1 MTQPIAPAVSSV
13 GESKTSAS
21 DSFEST
27 HAQGPRTG
35 SFQSGHAGGAA
46 DQLTVLV
53 FKDNFTARTFKIPLK
68 WINQVGW
75 ILAGSFLAVL
85 LCIAIAIKL
94 TVSARTHK
102 FNTSYV
108 NSDPQAQNRI
118 QDLENQL
125 KEAQSRIQT
134 LSAASSAQ
142 APQASASSVTS
153 APVTENSDA
162 PVIDPALLSPSSP
175 IANSKPFLFKG
186 LPDQLQVQTGEVPI
200 TLGAP
205 SARWNGKML
214 AVRFNL
220 QYVSKN
226 PGGQQGRIVILA
238 RGPGMMLAHPAEV
251 FQEVGKDVLLNPNK
265 GEYFSVSR
273 YRETKADFGPIASK
287 DSIKEVEVLVLSSTG
302 QLLIHENIIPG
313 KAPNGSA
320 KRAAPATQSGSDS
333 GPTTEDGEQ

>member
-1 MTQPIAPAVSSV
+1 LHGVAA
-13 GESKTSAS
+13 
-21 DSFEST
+21 
-27 HAQGPRTG
+27 
-35 SFQSGHAGGAA
+35 AA

-53 FKDNFTARTFKIPLK
+53 FKDNFTARTFRIPIK

-75 ILAGSFLAVL
+75 LLAASFLAVL

-94 TVSARTHK
+94 TVSSRVHK
-102 FNTSYV
+102 LNTGYV
-108 NSDPQAQNRI
+108 TLDPQAQNRI
-118 QDLENQL
+118 HDLETQL
-125 KEAQSRIQT
+125 KEAQDRIQS
-134 LSAASSAQ
+134 LSATGATQ
-142 APQASASSVTS
+142 APQANSSSVAS
-153 APVTENSDA
+153 APITENSDA

-175 IANSKPFLFKG
+175 ITNSKPFLFKG
-186 LPDQLQVQTGEVPI
+186 LPDQVQVPAGEVPI

-205 SARWNGKML
+205 SARWNGKSL

-238 RGPGMMLAHPAEV
+238 RGPGMMLTHPAEV
-251 FQEVGKDVLLNPNK
+251 LQEVGKDILINPNK

-313 KAPNGSA
+313 KPSGGGA
-320 KRAAPATQSGSDS
+320 KRAAPATHGETGDGAEAGSNS
-333 GPTTEDGEQ
+333 GPESGPNSGGDEQ